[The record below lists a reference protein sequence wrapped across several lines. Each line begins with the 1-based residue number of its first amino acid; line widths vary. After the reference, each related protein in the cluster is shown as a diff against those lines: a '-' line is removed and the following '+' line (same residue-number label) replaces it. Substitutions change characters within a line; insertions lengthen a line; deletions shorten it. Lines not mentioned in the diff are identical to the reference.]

1 MPRAFLVK
9 QPCQRKP
16 ARDWSSLPDQERAES
31 YVPDTSAVP
40 RCAVG
45 CSASSGSD
53 EEGSLCPASPSATS
67 SGERS
72 TPPPC
77 GEEAAV
83 SPGAAAVSPGAAVSP
98 ARRGLHPV
106 GSGSAAPATV
116 PVAGPGIRTTCGRAS
131 RSRAGAKPSGFT
143 CSVCSKALQSQRM
156 LTRHMKCHSDFRKH
170 SCRFCGKGFNDTF
183 DLKRHIRTHTGVR
196 PYRCEL
202 CDKAFTQRC
211 SLESHL
217 RKIHGKE
224 QEYAYKERR
233 AKLYVCEDCGHTAED
248 AEALQSHAES
258 EHPDSQA
265 TAHKP
270 APPGPRAAQG
280 GARSQ
285 GGATAGGGGSDGGS
299 SGRSKESL
307 SPSSSSNS
315 SSSSSP

>member
-98 ARRGLHPV
+98 ATARPAPGGERV
-106 GSGSAAPATV
+106 GGTGDG
-116 PVAGPGIRTTCGRAS
+116 AGGGARDPHYV
-131 RSRAGAKPSGFT
+131 RSRIKITSGAKPSGFT